1 MLQDNDSLKMSLE
14 SSEKIRKQ
22 QKELIVM
29 MQRSTQYTIEN
40 SSQASSIH
48 HNQSGQLNSSM
59 NSFGGGE

>member
-1 MLQDNDSLKMSLE
+1 MFQDNDSLKMSLE

-40 SSQASSIH
+40 SSQAS
-48 HNQSGQLNSSM
+48 GQLNSSM

>member
-1 MLQDNDSLKMSLE
+1 MSLE

>member
-1 MLQDNDSLKMSLE
+1 MSLE

-29 MQRSTQYTIEN
+29 MQRSTQYNIEN

-48 HNQSGQLNSSM
+48 SSRGGSHLDLSM
-59 NSFGGGE
+59 SSTGGGMRVTL